1 MASRTTSH
9 DMLIVIGQENL
20 FMEQTFLHLLA
31 KVQSITVSVNHG
43 LNSGAFHLFSLRI
56 PFDLD
61 SYKFLRMS
69 ESFFI
74 YVLYNPSIFTIFL
87 QRWRRHGFDPWVG
100 NILWR
105 RKWLPLQYSCL
116 ENPVNRG
123 TWQAIQSTE
132 PQRVQESNGTKQMNM
147 HAQIET

>member
-1 MASRTTSH
+1 MVKK
-9 DMLIVIGQENL
+9 LNL
-20 FMEQTFLHLLA
+20 FTEQTFLHLPA
-31 KVQSITVSVNHG
+31 KVQSNTVGMNHG
-43 LNSGAFHLFSLRI
+43 LTNPGAFHLFSLRI

-61 SYKFLRMS
+61 SYKCLRIS

-100 NILWR
+100 KILWR

-116 ENPVNRG
+116 ENPVDRG

-132 PQRVQESNGTKQMNM
+132 AQRVQQDWANE
-147 HAQIET
+147 HACTN